1 MKKKMCEPGLTNTPI
16 MDRLLDGSQNG
27 RIVQTNLII
36 STVLNHSLLNGPIN
50 PNNNPFRRV
59 LRYVPFHMYLVP
71 RIQIQ
76 RLLTCRPLEEA
87 GAFYNT
93 HKTLHNS

>member
-1 MKKKMCEPGLTNTPI
+1 MKKMMCEPGLTKYSNN
-16 MDRLLDGSQNG
+16 DRLPLEVR

-59 LRYVPFHMYLVP
+59 LRYVPFLCTYLVP

-76 RLLTCRPLEEA
+76 RLLTCRPLEGA